1 MNSPAVSGA
10 STYHELC
17 LASKNEEKRL
27 TELRKRESY
36 HGSSKPPYAH
46 PFNKPGLPPNAP
58 PQPVRETRRCLRC
71 GKIGHI
77 AKDCRGES
85 RGPAPGESHSK
96 PQARQVS
103 TQDHKV
109 TDGTEAD
116 PMAFLF
122 SDSDSEEESSN
133 VKQIRV
139 EDQGSQS
146 RCARVRIAGVPVYG
160 IVDSGADI
168 TIIGGNLFRRVA
180 ANARLR
186 KRDFKKADKTPRT
199 YSQQPF
205 SLDGKI
211 DLDLM
216 FDDKTMKTTVYIKMD
231 ARDQLLLSEGV
242 CRQLGILSYHPQVE
256 VWRGRR
262 RRGCSDLNTGG
273 SDEAQVAPYYCEARY
288 FSAGAFQPGCHC
300 TSSCFG

>member
-1 MNSPAVSGA
+1 M
-10 STYHELC
+10 T
-17 LASKNEEKRL
+17 
-27 TELRKRESY
+27 
-36 HGSSKPPYAH
+36 
-46 PFNKPGLPPNAP
+46 
-58 PQPVRETRRCLRC
+58 
-71 GKIGHI
+71 
-77 AKDCRGES
+77 
-85 RGPAPGESHSK
+85 
-96 PQARQVS
+96 
-103 TQDHKV
+103 
-109 TDGTEAD
+109 
-116 PMAFLF
+116 FLY
-122 SDSDSEEESSN
+122 SDSDSEEGSSN

-146 RCARVRIAGVPVYG
+146 RCARIRIAGVPVYG

-168 TIIGGNLFRRVA
+168 TIIGGDLFRRVA

-205 SLDGKI
+205 SLDGKM
-211 DLDLM
+211 DLDLT

-262 RRGCSDLNTGG
+262 RRGRSDLNTSE
-273 SDEAQVAPYYCEARY
+273 SDEAQVPRITVKLIN
-288 FSAGAFQPGCHC
+288 SVRVPSNQGAIVPVHVSGETLDCTQPV
-300 TSSCFG
+300 CFTQEPCSG